1 MSTTR
6 TPNICSDFSGNPGDP
21 VQWQGVPPTGCQIT
35 ADGTWP
41 FNIGPSITLP
51 NLVTVTIASGL
62 AAGTYHFD
70 VSCCSTHSVTVS

>member
-6 TPNICSDFSGNPGDP
+6 TPNICSDFSGDPGDP
-21 VQWQGVPPTGCQIT
+21 VRWQGVPPTGCQIT

-41 FNIGPSITLP
+41 FNIGPPINLP
-51 NLVTVTIASGL
+51 SLVTVTIASGL
-62 AAGTYHFD
+62 AAGKYDFD